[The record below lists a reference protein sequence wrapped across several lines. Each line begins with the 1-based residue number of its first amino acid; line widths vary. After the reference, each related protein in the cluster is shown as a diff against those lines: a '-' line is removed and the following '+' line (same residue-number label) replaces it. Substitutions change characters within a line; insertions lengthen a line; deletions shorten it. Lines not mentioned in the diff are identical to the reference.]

1 MRLRAY
7 LMGEARQGH
16 SSHSSEDD
24 SGEEPGLLQ
33 VQSTPTE
40 FGPLNSTDG
49 DAEAEVEICE
59 RCTSPE
65 PSGSPFAT
73 QWRAAVET
81 EMGAISQAGTFLLT
95 DRRAENNRSTIRTR
109 WVWSS
114 KEPRLHYKG
123 RMVLHGA

>member
-1 MRLRAY
+1 MVRR
-7 LMGEARQGH
+7 
-16 SSHSSEDD
+16 
-24 SGEEPGLLQ
+24 GEEPGLLQ

-40 FGPLNSTDG
+40 FGPHNSTDANEE
-49 DAEAEVEICE
+49 AEAEVCA
-59 RCTSPE
+59 RCASPDD
-65 PSGSPFAT
+65 SGPPYAT

-81 EMGAISQAGTFLLT
+81 EMEAITRAGTFLYT
-95 DRRAENNRSTIRTR
+95 YQGGANNRTTTRTR